1 MSTFQSAEEAQ
12 IYNGKDE
19 ETNIHVGGTS
29 QAFTTLLVTLKIVHT
44 IICDTCF
51 N

>member
-12 IYNGKDE
+12 IYNRKDE

-29 QAFTTLLVTLKIVHT
+29 KAFTVLLVT
-44 IICDTCF
+44 
-51 N
+51 

>member
-12 IYNGKDE
+12 IYNGKYE

-29 QAFTTLLVTLKIVHT
+29 QAFTMLLVTWKVVYT
-44 IICDTCF
+44 IIYDTCF
-51 N
+51 T